1 MDFAKLRRFL
11 PYTSLLVVIALAYTG
26 WTLWSRRVDTGR
38 IDRAARDE
46 EARRAAAVV
55 RMTGGSQ
62 LKILSFYGSR
72 NLLCY
77 GVANA
82 KTVRIEPLA
91 EDIKPALSRCLEV
104 HPGKDTEYK
113 LARSA
118 TSNRPARILAIQ

>member
-1 MDFAKLRRFL
+1 M
-11 PYTSLLVVIALAYTG
+11 LVVIGLAYNG

-38 IDRAARDE
+38 IERAARDE

-104 HPGKDTEYK
+104 HPEKDTEYK
-113 LARSA
+113 LVAEDAAGQRVEQSFML
-118 TSNRPARILAIQ
+118 RVKK